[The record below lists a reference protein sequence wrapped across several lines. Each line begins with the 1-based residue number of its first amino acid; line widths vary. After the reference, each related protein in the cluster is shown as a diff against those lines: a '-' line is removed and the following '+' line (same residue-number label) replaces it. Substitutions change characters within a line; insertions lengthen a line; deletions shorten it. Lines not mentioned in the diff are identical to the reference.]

1 MSLTAVAAIGERER
15 VSGFALAGV
24 LVAAAGDADSVRA
37 AWDALPAD
45 VGLVI
50 LTQAARAALASKGL
64 LAQDA
69 TTRLWTVMPG

>member
-15 VSGFALAGV
+15 VSGFSLAGV

-37 AWDALPAD
+37 AWEALPAD

-50 LTQAARAALASKGL
+50 LTRASRAALASRGL
-64 LAQDA
+64 LARDG